1 MSGMMMGAAIGR
13 NIHEII
19 GGGKNRCRG
28 NRAGANI
35 ARANTWTNACGNR
48 HHSPVEPFALVSNL
62 KGRCRYRISALID
75 NKALAALLKEKL
87 EKKKKISKVEIN
99 TLTGS
104 LLIFHNMNELE
115 VNELTGRLQLMTN
128 SGNSTCG
135 LGQGGVQKAPVLYSS
150 NWHNT
155 ICSINNQIRRM
166 TNGWFDLSSVLSIL
180 FLVRGL
186 RKIFLYG
193 QRPSGPT
200 MVWWALHLMKGWKH

>member
-1 MSGMMMGAAIGR
+1 MSFMSGMMMGAAIGR

-19 GGGKNRCRG
+19 GGKNRWKG

-35 ARANTWTNACGNR
+35 GGNTWANR
-48 HHSPVEPFALVSNL
+48 HRSPVEPFALVSNL
-62 KGRCRYRISALID
+62 KGRCRYRISALTD

-104 LLIFHNMNELE
+104 LLIIHNMNELE
-115 VNELTGRLQLMTN
+115 VNELTGRLQMMMN

-135 LGQGGVQKAPVLYSS
+135 LGQGATKKAPVLYSS

-155 ICSINNQIRRM
+155 ISSVNNQIRLM
-166 TNGWFDLSSVLSIL
+166 TNGWFDLSSLLSIL
-180 FLVRGL
+180 FLIRGL

-193 QRPSGPT
+193 QRPSGPA
-200 MVWWALHLMKGWKH
+200 MVWWALHMMKGWKN